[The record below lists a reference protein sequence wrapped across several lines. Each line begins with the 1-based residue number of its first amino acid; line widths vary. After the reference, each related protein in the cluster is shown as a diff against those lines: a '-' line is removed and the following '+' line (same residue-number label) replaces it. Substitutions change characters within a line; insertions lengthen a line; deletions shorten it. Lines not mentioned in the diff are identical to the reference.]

1 MTDLKAVAIMLRA
14 AHSLENVLKKDI
26 ESYGINTTEFGVL
39 EYLYHKGKQPMAN
52 IGKKLL
58 MANSSMTY
66 VIDQLYKK
74 KHVSRVKNPNDKRE
88 IAIELTLSGKSF
100 FESIFSNHK
109 ETVKKVF
116 NILST
121 EELVTMT
128 TLLKKV
134 GYYSEELLYKEAI

>member
-1 MTDLKAVAIMLRA
+1 MNDLKAVAIMLRA
-14 AHSLENVLKKDI
+14 THSLENVLKIDI
-26 ESYGINTTEFGVL
+26 ESYDINTTEFGVL

-66 VIDQLYKK
+66 VIDQLNKK
-74 KHVSRVKNPNDKRE
+74 KHVTRVKNPNDKRE
-88 IAIELTLSGKSF
+88 ITIELTPSGKAF
-100 FESIFSNHK
+100 FESIFPNHK
-109 ETVKKVF
+109 DTVKKVF

-128 TLLKKV
+128 TLLKKI
-134 GYYSEELLYKEAI
+134 GYYSEELLNKGEI